1 MGKWINFSVGA
12 MENKILSKM
21 YILIFMICGLSL
33 FRCEETVS
41 PPSSMRLNLT
51 VTVKDTTG
59 FSMENYGTEL
69 VENATVYLN
78 SVSYYTNFD
87 TLSDSTGTAVFFQ
100 ILPDNYNLSV
110 TKRMVSNFTKVSMNG
125 SLVNIEVF
133 GEDQNVTIY
142 VQPAV
147 ASQMVIS
154 ELYYNGSPPQ
164 PPYYIPQYFHDQ
176 FTEIYNNS
184 DEIVYL
190 DSIIVA
196 DLDFGHADEDYIYA
210 VHAYMFP
217 GTGKD
222 YPLYP
227 GEFVVL
233 AQDAIDHTIA
243 VPNSVDLSG
252 ADFEYFVGGGDVDQ
266 PNVEN
271 MIKIHHKYGVDV
283 VYSVFSDAV
292 VLLKVKDPYA
302 YGYSQFD
309 LILFPKSA
317 VIDGVD
323 YRDNLAEVEYKRL
336 DASIDAGLT
345 GGFEAYKNKSVHRKI
360 DAYDGDRV
368 ILMDNNNSSIDFQ
381 VLDHPT
387 PGYLF
392 DE

>member
-1 MGKWINFSVGA
+1 MV
-12 MENKILSKM
+12 NKIVNKM
-21 YILIFMICGLSL
+21 YILLFIICGLSL

-41 PPSSMRLNLT
+41 PPNSMRLDLK
-51 VTVKDTTG
+51 VTVIDTTG
-59 FSMENYGTEL
+59 FSEEHCGSDL
-69 VENATVYLN
+69 VDSASVYIN
-78 SVSYYTNFD
+78 SISYYTNND
-87 TLSDSTGTAVFFQ
+87 TISDSLGNATFIQ
-100 ILPDNYNLSV
+100 IIPDRYNVSISKRV
-110 TKRMVSNFTKVSMNG
+110 TINLNEKNLDYILNG
-125 SLVNIEVF
+125 QIQDVNIFDDYALTAHVYPSLP
-133 GEDQNVTIY
+133 GQLL
-142 VQPAV
+142 
-147 ASQMVIS
+147 IS

-164 PPYYIPQYFHDQ
+164 PPYNIPQYFHDQ

-184 DEIVYL
+184 DDVIYL
-190 DSIIVA
+190 DSVIVA
-196 DLDFGHADEDYIYA
+196 DLDFGHADEDFIYA
-210 VHAYMFP
+210 VHANMFP
-217 GTGKD
+217 GSGHD

-227 GEFVVL
+227 GEFIVL
-233 AQDAIDHTIA
+233 AQDAIDHTVA
-243 VPNSVDLSG
+243 VPNSVNLSG

-271 MIKIHHKYGVDV
+271 MIKIHHKYGIDV
-283 VYSVFSDAV
+283 LYSVFNDAV

-360 DAYDGDRV
+360 DFYKNGRAV
-368 ILMDNNNSSIDFQ
+368 LMDNNNSSIDFQ

>member
-1 MGKWINFSVGA
+1 MV
-12 MENKILSKM
+12 NKILNKLFII
-21 YILIFMICGLSL
+21 ILLISGLYL
-33 FRCEETVS
+33 FRCEETVN
-41 PPSSMRLNLT
+41 PPESMRLNLS

-59 FSMENYGTEL
+59 FSLENYGTEL
-69 VENATVYLN
+69 VDSATVYLN
-78 SVSYYTNFD
+78 SISYYTNFD
-87 TLSDSTGTAVFFQ
+87 TLTDSAGTALFYQ
-100 ILPDNYNLSV
+100 ILPDNYNVSV

-125 SLVNIEVF
+125 SLINVEIF
-133 GEDQNVTIY
+133 GEDKDMVIY
-142 VQPAV
+142 VQSAV
-147 ASQMVIS
+147 ASQLVIS

-164 PPYYIPQYFHDQ
+164 PPYNIPQYFHDQ

-184 DEIVYL
+184 DDVIYL

-196 DLDFGHADEDYIYA
+196 DLDFGHAGEDYIYA
-210 VHAYMFP
+210 VHANMFP
-217 GTGKD
+217 GTGQD

-233 AQDAIDHTIA
+233 AQDAINHTVA

-252 ADFEYFVGGGDVDQ
+252 ADFEYFVGTGDVDN
-266 PNVEN
+266 PDVEN
-271 MIKIHHKYGVDV
+271 MVRIHHKYGIDV
-283 VYSVFSDAV
+283 LYSVFNDAV

-336 DASIDAGLT
+336 GASIDAGLT
-345 GGFEAYKNKSVHRKI
+345 GGFEAYQNKSVHRKI
-360 DAYDGDRV
+360 DSIEGDQI

>member
-1 MGKWINFSVGA
+1 
-12 MENKILSKM
+12 
-21 YILIFMICGLSL
+21 MICGLCL

-87 TLSDSTGTAVFFQ
+87 TLSDSTGTAGFFQ

-147 ASQMVIS
+147 ASQLVIS

-164 PPYYIPQYFHDQ
+164 PPYNIPQYFHDQ

-184 DEIVYL
+184 DEIIYL

-196 DLDFGHADEDYIYA
+196 DLDYGHADEDYIYA
-210 VHAYMFP
+210 VHANMFP

-233 AQDAIDHTIA
+233 AQDAIDHTIV
-243 VPNSVDLSG
+243 VPNSVNLSG

-271 MIKIHHKYGVDV
+271 MIKIHHKYGIDV
-283 VYSVFSDAV
+283 LYSVFNDAV
-292 VLLKVKDPYA
+292 VLLKVQDPFA

-309 LILFPKSA
+309 LILLPKSA
-317 VIDGVD
+317 VIDGID

-345 GGFEAYKNKSVHRKI
+345 GGFEAYQNKSVHRKI
-360 DAYDGDRV
+360 DTYDEGRV

>member
-1 MGKWINFSVGA
+1 
-12 MENKILSKM
+12 MENSILNKLFII
-21 YILIFMICGLSL
+21 ILLISGLYL
-33 FRCEETVS
+33 FRCEETVN
-41 PPSSMRLNLT
+41 PPESMRLNLS

-59 FSMENYGTEL
+59 FSLENYGTEL
-69 VENATVYLN
+69 VDSATVYLN
-78 SVSYYTNFD
+78 SISYYTNFD
-87 TLSDSTGTAVFFQ
+87 TLTDSTGIARFYQ
-100 ILPDNYNLSV
+100 ILPDNYNVSV

-125 SLVNIEVF
+125 SLVNVEIF
-133 GEDQNVTIY
+133 GENQDMMVY

-147 ASQMVIS
+147 ASQLVIS

-164 PPYYIPQYFHDQ
+164 PPYNIPQYFHDQ

-184 DEIVYL
+184 DDIIYL

-196 DLDFGHADEDYIYA
+196 KLDFGHAAEDYIYA
-210 VHAYMFP
+210 VHANMFP
-217 GTGKD
+217 GTGRD

-233 AQDAIDHTIA
+233 AQDAIDHTVV

-252 ADFEYFVGGGDVDQ
+252 ADFEYFVGGGDIDQ
-266 PNVEN
+266 PDVEN
-271 MIKIHHKYGVDV
+271 MIQLHKKYGVDV
-283 VYSVFSDAV
+283 LYSVFNDAV
-292 VLLKVKDPYA
+292 VLLKVKDPFA

-336 DASIDAGLT
+336 GASIDAGLT
-345 GGFEAYKNKSVHRKI
+345 GGIESYQNKSVQRKI
-360 DAYDGDRV
+360 DTIEGDRI